1 MDTWI
6 FPPQSFSDPSRRG
19 SADSS
24 HFSHFSGRACS
35 IARPCHT
42 KYRTMFTMIDTI
54 GARAGHATARAPA
67 IHRVRCV
74 RFSRGPSR
82 TRSRASRPTPGRRRR
97 VTCAAQPPHEDFIPR
112 AARSIHQPA
121 SLAAAAAADAQE
133 LMSVAGGVLDGG
145 EARRMRFDVA
155 SKNLSNDVHGAV
167 RSPTLFSSR
176 SRIARRRRIHRVVQ
190 RRSIAPNPHTTH
202 RIRRALTPINP
213 RLPSHPQYGE
223 FPLTGLLKLLEHPAV
238 DEALHAAEHKEGSVD
253 EADKI
258 SRAHAFFEDCDPND
272 EACDLEH
279 TKNAFQPVSVY
290 FYPRTRN

>member
-6 FPPQSFSDPSRRG
+6 FPPQSSSDPSRRG
-19 SADSS
+19 SARVSCS
-24 HFSHFSGRACS
+24 LSHFSGRACS

-54 GARAGHATARAPA
+54 GASAGHAAARAPA

-82 TRSRASRPTPGRRRR
+82 THSRASRPTPCRRRR

-167 RSPTLFSSR
+167 RALSLLILPPVSRDVIASTPSS
-176 SRIARRRRIHRVVQ
+176 
-190 RRSIAPNPHTTH
+190 
-202 RIRRALTPINP
+202 
-213 RLPSHPQYGE
+213 
-223 FPLTGLLKLLEHPAV
+223 
-238 DEALHAAEHKEGSVD
+238 SVD
-253 EADKI
+253 P
-258 SRAHAFFEDCDPND
+258 SPQT
-272 EACDLEH
+272 H
-279 TKNAFQPVSVY
+279 TR
-290 FYPRTRN
+290 RTASDAR

>member
-19 SADSS
+19 SARVSCS
-24 HFSHFSGRACS
+24 LSHFSGRACS

-54 GARAGHATARAPA
+54 GARAGHAAARAPA

-82 TRSRASRPTPGRRRR
+82 TRPKPCRRRR

-167 RSPTLFSSR
+167 RATLFSS
-176 SRIARRRRIHRVVQ
+176 SH
-190 RRSIAPNPHTTH
+190 PY
-202 RIRRALTPINP
+202 RAT
-213 RLPSHPQYGE
+213 PSHP
-223 FPLTGLLKLLEHPAV
+223 LRRPASIHRPKPTH
-238 DEALHAAEHKEGSVD
+238 DAPHKT
-253 EADKI
+253 
-258 SRAHAFFEDCDPND
+258 RADPN
-272 EACDLEH
+272 
-279 TKNAFQPVSVY
+279 
-290 FYPRTRN
+290 

>member
-1 MDTWI
+1 
-6 FPPQSFSDPSRRG
+6 
-19 SADSS
+19 
-24 HFSHFSGRACS
+24 
-35 IARPCHT
+35 
-42 KYRTMFTMIDTI
+42 MFTMIDTI

-82 TRSRASRPTPGRRRR
+82 THSRASRPTPCRRRR

-167 RSPTLFSSR
+167 RALSLLILPPVSRDVIASTPSS
-176 SRIARRRRIHRVVQ
+176 
-190 RRSIAPNPHTTH
+190 
-202 RIRRALTPINP
+202 
-213 RLPSHPQYGE
+213 
-223 FPLTGLLKLLEHPAV
+223 
-238 DEALHAAEHKEGSVD
+238 SVD
-253 EADKI
+253 P
-258 SRAHAFFEDCDPND
+258 SPQT
-272 EACDLEH
+272 H
-279 TKNAFQPVSVY
+279 TR
-290 FYPRTRN
+290 RTASDAR

>member
-1 MDTWI
+1 
-6 FPPQSFSDPSRRG
+6 
-19 SADSS
+19 
-24 HFSHFSGRACS
+24 
-35 IARPCHT
+35 
-42 KYRTMFTMIDTI
+42 MFTMIDTI

-82 TRSRASRPTPGRRRR
+82 THSRASRPTPCRRRR

-167 RSPTLFSSR
+167 RALSPL
-176 SRIARRRRIHRVVQ
+176 I
-190 RRSIAPNPHTTH
+190 
-202 RIRRALTPINP
+202 
-213 RLPSHPQYGE
+213 LP
-223 FPLTGLLKLLEHPAV
+223 
-238 DEALHAAEHKEGSVD
+238 
-253 EADKI
+253 
-258 SRAHAFFEDCDPND
+258 
-272 EACDLEH
+272 
-279 TKNAFQPVSVY
+279 PVSRDAIASTPSSHVN
-290 FYPRTRN
+290 PSPQTHTRRTA

>member
-1 MDTWI
+1 VDGHLD
-6 FPPQSFSDPSRRG
+6 FPASKFLG
-19 SADSS
+19 SESERVRASLLLS
-24 HFSHFSGRACS
+24 LALLRTRACS

-74 RFSRGPSR
+74 RFSRGPAR
-82 TRSRASRPTPGRRRR
+82 TRPKPCRRRR

-167 RSPTLFSSR
+167 RAYLFASS
-176 SRIARRRRIHRVVQ
+176 H
-190 RRSIAPNPHTTH
+190 PY
-202 RIRRALTPINP
+202 RAT
-213 RLPSHPQYGE
+213 PSHP
-223 FPLTGLLKLLEHPAV
+223 PLCPT
-238 DEALHAAEHKEGSVD
+238 
-253 EADKI
+253 
-258 SRAHAFFEDCDPND
+258 
-272 EACDLEH
+272 
-279 TKNAFQPVSVY
+279 
-290 FYPRTRN
+290 